1 MAGLR
6 TEGFARALKDPGVG
20 APDGLHGPSDRRFRV
35 HSNTVAAGRISALEA
50 QFPAVLDLVGSE
62 FFRATARAFFLAYPP
77 ASPRLTTVGERFP
90 DFLAGF
96 EPALQ
101 FPYLADVARI
111 EVARVRAYHAAD
123 TPRLGIEAFSSV
135 AADAIEDLRIEL
147 HPAVAIVRSA
157 HSAFTVFSMAT
168 GATAPT
174 AIPQWHAEDCLID
187 RPEFDPIV
195 QLLVPGMAV
204 FLHALQHG
212 ATLAVATVAASES
225 TAGFD
230 LSEALATVIG
240 GRLAVHLST
249 ARRDQ

>member
-1 MAGLR
+1 MPGFR
-6 TEGFARALKDPGVG
+6 TESFIRALKAPGDRAPVG
-20 APDGLHGPSDRRFRV
+20 LVGPSDRRFAV
-35 HSNTVAAGRISALEA
+35 HRNTVAIGLITALEV

-62 FFRATARAFFLAYPP
+62 FFRATARAFLVAYPP
-77 ASPRLTTVGERFP
+77 ASPRLTIVGERFP
-90 DFLAGF
+90 QFLAGF

-111 EVARVRAYHAAD
+111 EAARVRAYHAAD
-123 TPRLGIEAFSSV
+123 TPRLGIETFSSV
-135 AADAIEDLRIEL
+135 AADALEDLRIEL

-168 GATAPT
+168 GASAPA
-174 AIPQWHAEDCLID
+174 AISRWHAEDCLID

-195 QLLVPGMAV
+195 QLLAPGMAV
-204 FLHALQHG
+204 FLHTLQHG
-212 ATLAVATVAASES
+212 ATLADATVAASES